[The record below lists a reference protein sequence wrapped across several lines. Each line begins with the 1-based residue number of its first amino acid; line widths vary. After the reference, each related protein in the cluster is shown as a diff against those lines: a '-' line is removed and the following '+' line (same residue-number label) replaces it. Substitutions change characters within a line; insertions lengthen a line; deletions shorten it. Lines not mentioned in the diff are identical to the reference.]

1 MLSDRVAVALGG
13 NPSAYSLHGT
23 NTYLVGTGAGR
34 ILIDTGE
41 GRPEYIG
48 TLERAMAAVGHRG
61 VTCLWPLQ
69 LLRCLPSAA
78 AAVSSLR
85 ITPLNTGRL
94 AASAL
99 TRSSSRTG
107 KEDPRSPMTRL
118 SFDRVGSRSAGSSAD
133 LGSSACRHHDHL
145 GGVPSVQERFGPG
158 NLSVQRQKRCHSSDA
173 LSAWA
178 GTCRG
183 EGE

>member
-48 TLERAMAAVGHRG
+48 TLERAMAAVGHRA

-69 LLRCLPSAA
+69 LLRCLLSAA
-78 AAVSSLR
+78 A
-85 ITPLNTGRL
+85 P
-94 AASAL
+94 
-99 TRSSSRTG
+99 
-107 KEDPRSPMTRL
+107 P
-118 SFDRVGSRSAGSSAD
+118 
-133 LGSSACRHHDHL
+133 H
-145 GGVPSVQERFGPG
+145 
-158 NLSVQRQKRCHSSDA
+158 HSSHH
-173 LSAWA
+173 WQA
-178 GTCRG
+178 GCKRIDQIVVTHWQRRPTIPHDSTEFRPSGFEISRLIGRSRVFCMQAP
-183 EGE
+183 